1 MKKSKFL
8 LIFALALT
16 FMLALSS
23 CTMLF
28 PTANTCT
35 VHRDI
40 NKDSVCD
47 VCGAA
52 IPVTCTNHVDADHD
66 GKCDTTGCGQSVKI
80 EHIDE
85 DHDGE
90 CDECEETGLKVKHVD
105 EDKNKKCDVC
115 DIRMPN
121 ACDCIDE
128 DGDGYC
134 DICEEE
140 FIPCEHTDENEDGE
154 CDDCGAE
161 IEEPCDEHIDENGDE
176 KCDKCGETV
185 ETVECECEDTN
196 FDGKCDKCGE
206 PMEGVIALYENGV
219 MNFNFV
225 LAQGSKGDHVQVIDK
240 LVDELKK
247 LKLSVNLVEDKAS
260 TITDYEV
267 IFNVSSTRGEQYQID
282 PHVYGPEG
290 YAVQI
295 VGTKILVVSGSEDSF
310 ADAVNAFKESFLGI
324 TSDTRTLTTRYVSEA
339 QNVIEIQDDY
349 KVSTITLHGEDIRGY
364 TIAVDRLNAATL
376 NTAKQLQSMLY
387 LKTGYWLDIVPLEE
401 ADKSIVIAM
410 VPKDPESHGYY
421 ATFEEGR
428 IEFTAEYETI
438 VQGNVIGFF
447 TAKLTNAEGT
457 LALDSSYNYSED
469 VRYVYYKDYGAV
481 GDGRTDD
488 SEAIRDAHEY
498 ANAGGH
504 KVIATAGARYYIG
517 KLQSSIIIK
526 TDVDWLDA
534 KFILDDKIIEPSD
547 SARGVNIFIVASDS
561 SAVSVPGLSE
571 KRQELNAAGGIDAST
586 FTSFNLNFEQPVML
600 RVYNNDH
607 KNYIRYGVNASSG
620 ANQQEVVLVD
630 ANGNLDPTTPFM
642 FDYEK
647 ITSIVCYPIN
657 DTPITIEGGSF
668 YTSPYLADEP
678 LGYTAYGRGI
688 NCGRSNVTFKN
699 IKHYIENE
707 GSYSYNSHPNTTDF
721 GCPYGG
727 FYSTSLC
734 NNITYLNC
742 MASAHIVYKGSN
754 GAGMGTYDI
763 SPGNSTNVVYEECY
777 QEDDN
782 YNNASGQNRWGVMGS
797 SGNKNVTFLNSKLT
811 RFDAHNGIHNA
822 YIINTEIRMIRVDGT
837 GTFLMEGSTM
847 YSNTFFGLREDYGGF
862 WHGNV
867 ILKDNKIV
875 YNTSVNLFT
884 NTWYNHY
891 FGYPTA
897 YPTNI
902 IIDGLEFYDGDGVT
916 PSTRSVNLFGSGI
929 LSGATNIMQDYL
941 QAKDSTGLPLYY
953 YDGTPVMLAN
963 VNQTPAPE
971 RIIIRNCENINWVIP
986 TAAEYPW
993 LANTEISLNQT
1004 TSCEKH
1010 FDCFGDGDS
1019 LCDDCGAE
1027 FTPCTEHV
1035 DNNNDGYCAF
1045 CFTDVEIR
1053 CDKHIDKEMDAKC
1066 DICHAEYV
1074 CPGHLDDDS
1083 NRICDVCGG
1092 VLGCSYAHADT
1103 DTDGYCDVCRK
1114 LIPVC
1119 ETCVDTEPHNNIC
1132 DVCGANIVTL
1142 VNTPCEHVDE
1152 AGDGICD
1159 LCEEEMP
1166 AAETPC
1172 EHVDEAGDGICDL
1185 CEEEMPAAQ

>member
-1 MKKSKFL
+1 MKKTKAWL
-8 LIFALALT
+8 LFALALT

-66 GKCDTTGCGQSVKI
+66 GKCDTTGCGQAVKI
-80 EHIDE
+80 THVDE

-105 EDKNKKCDVC
+105 KDKNKKCDVC

-196 FDGKCDKCGE
+196 FDGKCDKCEE
-206 PMEGVIALYENGV
+206 PIDGVIALYENGV

-225 LAQGSKGDHVQVIDK
+225 LAQGSKGAHVQVIDK
-240 LVDELKK
+240 LIAELEK
-247 LKLSVNLVEDKAS
+247 LNLIAFQVEDKAS
-260 TITDYEV
+260 AATEYEV

-364 TIAVDRLNAATL
+364 TIAVDKGNETTFTA
-376 NTAKQLQSMLY
+376 AKQLQNTLY
-387 LKTGYWLDIVPLEE
+387 TKSGYWLDIVPLEE

-410 VPKDPESHGYY
+410 APKDPESHGYY

-428 IEFTAEYETI
+428 IEFISEYPTVVQSKITA
-438 VQGNVIGFF
+438 FF
-447 TAKLTNAEGT
+447 AAQYANAEGT
-457 LALDSSYNYSED
+457 LAFDSANNYSED

-517 KLQSSIIIK
+517 KLEQTISIK
-526 TDVDWLDA
+526 TDTDWLDA
-534 KFILDDKIIEPSD
+534 SFILDDKIISPSD
-547 SARGVNIFIVASDS
+547 KSPSGNYYRSTAIFTIDGAPSASYPEFKAKLNEI
-561 SAVSVPGLSE
+561 
-571 KRQELNAAGGIDAST
+571 NAAGGIKAST
-586 FTSFNLNFEQPVML
+586 FTDFDFNFGQRLLV
-600 RVYNNDH
+600 RVYNSNH
-607 KNYIRYGVNASSG
+607 KNYIRYGVNENAG
-620 ANQQEVVLVD
+620 ATQQEVVLVD
-630 ANGNLDPTTPFM
+630 ETGKIDPTTPFM
-642 FDYEK
+642 FDFEK
-647 ITSIVCYPIN
+647 VTSVACYPI
-657 DTPITIEGGSF
+657 DDEPITIEGGKF
-668 YTSPYLADEP
+668 YTSPWLQQTETS
-678 LGYTAYGRGI
+678 YTSYGRGI
-688 NCGRSNVTFKN
+688 KCSRSNVTFKN

-707 GSYSYNSHPNTTDF
+707 GNYSQSDHRYKGSSVDY

-727 FYSTSLC
+727 FYVTNLC
-734 NNITYLNC
+734 NNVRYYNC
-742 MASAHIVYKGSN
+742 MASSHITYWQTK
-754 GAGMGTYDI
+754 GAGMGTYDVD
-763 SPGNSTNVVYEECY
+763 PGDATNVVYEECY
-777 QEDDN
+777 QEDRTFFEE
-782 YNNASGQNRWGVMGS
+782 SGQSRWGVMGS
-797 SGNKNVTFLNSKLT
+797 SGCKNVTFLNSKLS
-811 RFDAHNGIHNA
+811 RFDAHNGVHNVN
-822 YIINTEIRMIRVDGT
+822 IIGSTIKMIRVDGT
-837 GTFLMEGSTM
+837 GTFRMENSIHYTK
-847 YSNTFFGLREDYGGF
+847 SFFGLREDYGGF

-867 ILKDNKIV
+867 ILKNNKV
-875 YNTSVNLFT
+875 FASANTIDMFN

-902 IIDGLEFYDGDGVT
+902 IIDGLEIYN
-916 PSTRSVNLFGSGI
+916 STGTALREDPVVNIFSSGI
-929 LSGATNIMQDYL
+929 LSGATNIMKDYL
-941 QAKDSTGLPLYY
+941 PVKDSDGLETYY
-953 YDGTPVMLAN
+953 PDGTPIVVAN
-963 VNQTPAPE
+963 KNQTPPPE
-971 RIIIRNCENINWVIP
+971 RVIIRNCEGMTWVIP
-986 TAAEYPW
+986 TAENYPW
-993 LANTEISLNQT
+993 LANTLFSVNEETECTQ
-1004 TSCEKH
+1004 H
-1010 FDCFGDGDS
+1010 FDLTHDGK
-1019 LCDDCGAE
+1019 CDDCGAD

-1035 DNNNDGYCAF
+1035 DRNNDGRCGF
-1045 CFTDVEIR
+1045 CFTDVPIR
-1053 CDKHIDKEMDAKC
+1053 CDKHIDKDMNAKC

-1074 CPGHLDDDS
+1074 CPGHLDEDS

-1092 VLGCSYAHADT
+1092 VLGCKDAHGEADANGNCKICKKLIPT
-1103 DTDGYCDVCRK
+1103 CEACVDEAPHDNTCDVCNA
-1114 LIPVC
+1114 
-1119 ETCVDTEPHNNIC
+1119 H
-1132 DVCGANIVTL
+1132 IVTL
-1142 VNTPCEHVDE
+1142 AEPCEHIDE

-1166 AAETPC
+1166 ST
-1172 EHVDEAGDGICDL
+1172 
-1185 CEEEMPAAQ
+1185 Q